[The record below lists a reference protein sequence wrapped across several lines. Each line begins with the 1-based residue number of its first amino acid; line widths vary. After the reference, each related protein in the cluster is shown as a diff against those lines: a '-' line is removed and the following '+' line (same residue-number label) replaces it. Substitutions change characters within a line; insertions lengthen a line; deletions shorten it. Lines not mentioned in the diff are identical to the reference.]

1 LNSARMRRRCRAT
14 ARPPPWRTIWSA
26 ECGVP
31 WGRWLTHIQNEST
44 DIFSYASACAG
55 IWIHRY
61 SCYRFDKNISLYM
74 SGCSFVFLLPRS
86 EMTRFD
92 NCEIC
97 IKHMLIVMFFG
108 VVWLI
113 KNTNLMILLID
124 RQWLARWWGYSRYL
138 LILTFPSRHPVISLS
153 RRLVRS
159 KPRAPPSQQVS
170 IHVHIL
176 SWIQCENICSYILFN
191 CYLQI

>member
-1 LNSARMRRRCRAT
+1 VRLRGRRPGGQSGALSAAYHG
-14 ARPPPWRTIWSA
+14 AGGWPIFRTNQ
-26 ECGVP
+26 
-31 WGRWLTHIQNEST
+31 L
-44 DIFSYASACAG
+44 IFSLMPLLVLESGSTC
-55 IWIHRY
+55 IHATNLI
-61 SCYRFDKNISLYM
+61 KNISLYM

-124 RQWLARWWGYSRYL
+124 RQWLARGWGYPRYL
-138 LILTFPSRHPVISLS
+138 LISTFPSRRSVISLS

-159 KPRAPPSQQVS
+159 KPRAPPSQ
-170 IHVHIL
+170 
-176 SWIQCENICSYILFN
+176 
-191 CYLQI
+191 